1 MLKKRI
7 GIEAIEKYW
16 SWSKRLSNYFK
27 IPTTLI
33 IPDGCEKIGNRVFE
47 CCEKLKEVVISRS
60 VKSIGTCSFG
70 GCNRLE
76 EVIIPENVES
86 IGDHAFEGCEKATIM
101 IMNKSSESDFKFL
114 GRHVFR
120 HSTVS
125 YVKEETRT

>member
-76 EVIIPENVES
+76 EVIIPENVDV
-86 IGDHAFEGCEKATIM
+86 IGRDAFCYCSSATI
-101 IMNKSSESDFKFL
+101 ILKKAESEFKEI
-114 GRHVFR
+114 GKWAFR
-120 HSTVS
+120 ECKD
-125 YVKEETRT
+125 VKEEIGS